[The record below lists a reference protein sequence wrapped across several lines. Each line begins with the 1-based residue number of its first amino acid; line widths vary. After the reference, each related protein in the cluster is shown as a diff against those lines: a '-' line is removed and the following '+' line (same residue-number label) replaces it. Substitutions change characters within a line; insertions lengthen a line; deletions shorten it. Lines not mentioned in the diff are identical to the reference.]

1 MEHLV
6 EQFGAQ
12 GRVWTTNAT
21 DIVELPSL
29 VLALQALTLCS
40 QHGMVGVATDD
51 GQTVG
56 HVHIVLFVE
65 ERVVMLLPDGVDLI
79 EQFWR
84 CGVRT

>member
-12 GRVWTTNAT
+12 CWVRTADTT

-29 VLALQALTLCS
+29 VFSLQTLTLCS
-40 QHGMVGVATDD
+40 QHGVIGVATDN

-56 HVHIVLFVE
+56 PVHVVLFVE

-79 EQFWR
+79 EQFW
-84 CGVRT
+84 